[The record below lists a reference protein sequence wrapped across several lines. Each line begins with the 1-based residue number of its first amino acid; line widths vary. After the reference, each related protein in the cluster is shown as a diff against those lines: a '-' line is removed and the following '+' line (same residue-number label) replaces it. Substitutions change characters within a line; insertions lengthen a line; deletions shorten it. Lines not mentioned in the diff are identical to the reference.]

1 MLPKQALTGIDL
13 IDFGKQH
20 FRHFRGVF
28 MRDRLPKKP
37 WTNECGIINLDN
49 ESGSGTHWVGYFKNR
64 NYKEYYDSFGDLQ
77 PPIEIVKYLKPP
89 IEYNYINEQK
99 FNTYN
104 CCHLCLKFLF
114 RKNKM

>member
-1 MLPKQALTGIDL
+1 MLPKQALTDIDL

-37 WTNECGIINLDN
+37 WTNEC
-49 ESGSGTHWVGYFKNR
+49 
-64 NYKEYYDSFGDLQ
+64 DLQ

-89 IEYNYINEQK
+89 IEYNYRNEQK

-104 CCHLCLKFLF
+104 CGHLCLTFLF
-114 RKNKM
+114 QKNKM